1 MNPSAEVRALAV
13 HALKDLHYRGELSLQ
28 FRLSLNLSSQSQLEE
43 LLRLIYFPTSDF
55 DDHRATPLLIVKVIE
70 TGIVRNP
77 FRQLRLMCHLAM
89 ERELRDYPQL
99 GLQIA
104 DDHGQA
110 AAEGGSLTLVQRLLE
125 HGARL
130 EYCLYGAVH
139 GGHLQLVE
147 YLLDQG
153 APSSEA
159 LGPGYPRN
167 YQEVLDVTFHTAARA
182 GHLSVVKLLLDRVG
196 SFGMYEE
203 TSMWAAARRG
213 HLEVVELL
221 LSRLTQ
227 LHRPGRLIEVG
238 SVAALQLILSRHQ
251 FPFAEL
257 KATKILATVAR
268 EGDLDFFVE
277 LLAKGARPEPK
288 AKLGL
293 AIGLG
298 GKVAILELVLDV
310 VQVNLLFLDYAL
322 RGATQGGHTEM
333 MGFILDRN
341 PDISADNAFIY
352 DVPKLRLET
361 LRLLVSTR
369 RVTQNTLQQGL
380 MELAMKGH
388 LEKVQAL
395 LEAGAIPSAE
405 AYRAARSVYPEVAAL
420 LESPVE

>member
-1 MNPSAEVRALAV
+1 MNPSPEVRALAV

-28 FRLSLNLSSQSQLEE
+28 FRLSLILSSRSRLEE

-55 DDHRATPLLIVKVIE
+55 DEYRATPLLLVKVIE
-70 TGIVRNP
+70 TGIAKNP
-77 FRQLRLMCHLAM
+77 FRQLRLMCRLAM
-89 ERELRDYPQL
+89 ERELQDYHQL

-110 AAEGGSLTLVQRLLE
+110 AAEGGSLTLVQKLLQ
-125 HGARL
+125 HGAL
-130 EYCLYGAVH
+130 LDYCLYGAAV
-139 GGHLQLVE
+139 GGHLHLVE
-147 YLLDQG
+147 YLLNQG
-153 APSSEA
+153 APLPEA

-167 YQEVLDVTFHTAARA
+167 YQEVLDVAFHTAARA

-196 SFGMYEE
+196 CFGMYEE

-221 LSRLTQ
+221 LSRLTR
-227 LHRPGRLIEVG
+227 LHHPGRLVEVG
-238 SVAALQLILSRHQ
+238 SVAAFKLILGRHE

-268 EGDLDFFVE
+268 EGDVDFFGE
-277 LLAKGARPEPK
+277 LLAKGARLEPK
-288 AKLGL
+288 TKLGH

-298 GKVAILELVLDV
+298 GKVAILELVLDGV
-310 VQVNLLFLDYAL
+310 EVDLLFLDYAL

-341 PDISADNAFIY
+341 PEVSVDNSFIY

-361 LRLLVSTR
+361 LRLLVSTQ
-369 RVTQNTLQQGL
+369 RVTRDTLQQGL
-380 MELAMKGH
+380 VLLASRGQ
-388 LEKVQAL
+388 LEMVQAL

-405 AYRAARSVYPEVAAL
+405 AHRAARLVYPEVAFL
-420 LESPVE
+420 LEGPRE